1 MCDSARKLNPTE
13 YQGGSSA
20 VDDSAVIIS
29 GENQFMRLSDKDG
42 APNSSEVSFWR
53 TVFSHFGPGHALFLR
68 SELTDNSWRIYSD
81 NIAMARWLQRTVQG
95 MLASDTKEERIPVV
109 EAAFSRSGDPRSFWT
124 ERVESYH
131 AQIIMT
137 WSDFGDP
144 ILVHSRPNEAP
155 NRPYGVCTILVP
167 ALGGRLIVNGAH
179 AKGRPWP
186 RDRLGRPFSTCG
198 LGLAESWTEQRAN

>member
-1 MCDSARKLNPTE
+1 MSDSARKLNPSE

-20 VDDSAVIIS
+20 VDDNLVIIS

-53 TVFSHFGPGHALFLR
+53 TVFCPRGPGHALFLR
-68 SELTDNSWRIYSD
+68 SELTDDSWRIYSD
-81 NIAMARWLQRTVQG
+81 NIAMARWLQRTIQG
-95 MLASDTKEERIPVV
+95 MLAPDTKDQKIPVV

-124 ERVESYH
+124 ETVKSFDTE
-131 AQIIMT
+131 ILMT

-144 ILVHSRPNEAP
+144 ILVHSRPNETP

-167 ALGGRLIVNGAH
+167 ALDGRLIFNGAQ
-179 AKGRPWP
+179 ARGQPWP
-186 RDRLGRPFSTCG
+186 RDRVGRPFSTCG
-198 LGLAESWTEQRAN
+198 LGLAESWTEQRVT